1 MHTKAFP
8 EPIDSRTTRAH
19 SQATSLEAPLPG
31 VACSNSSR
39 VQKGSLGRPA
49 DDFTKCD
56 HRDVL
61 ASAAVGVTHP
71 CDLPTGSGEP

>member
-1 MHTKAFP
+1 MNTEAFS
-8 EPIDSRTTRAH
+8 EQNDSRTTRAH
-19 SQATSLEAPLPG
+19 SQIPSLEAPLPG
-31 VACSNSSR
+31 VACSNSLR

-61 ASAAVGVTHP
+61 AWAAVGVTHP
-71 CDLPTGSGEP
+71 CNLPTGSGEP